1 MRTRHT
7 WISTSQ
13 NRWIA
18 LTASLSLGVLVACG
32 GNPPPK
38 KKAKREAVVVEATP
52 TPHPELVEA
61 EKLTLEVE
69 KMLERNRIYEAH
81 YAAKRA
87 LELLDLHLPEGDS
100 KIVDMKQIE
109 FELRRESEALFELP
123 EGVPQNWPRYDG
135 GFDGTMEIAVRN
147 PNNFRVRVGI
157 TSQGLGVDFIVPA
170 NGRQS
175 VLVPNDGYY
184 DVYFQYS
191 SDPASTYQG
200 DTVRV
205 YNASTEIQI
214 VEIEG
219 GNYNIKKLP

>member
-1 MRTRHT
+1 MNNQRN
-7 WISTSQ
+7 WISVSKSGGTAFV
-13 NRWIA
+13 A
-18 LTASLSLGVLVACG
+18 LFAVGVLIACG

-38 KKAKREAVVVEATP
+38 KKVKKQVEVEVTP
-52 TPHPELVEA
+52 TPHPELMEA
-61 EKLTLEVE
+61 DELTLDVE
-69 KMLERNRIYEAH
+69 RFLERNQIYEAH
-81 YAAKRA
+81 HAAKRA
-87 LELLDLHLPEGDS
+87 LELLVLHLPEGDP

-123 EGVPQNWPRYDG
+123 EGVPKNWPRYDG

-147 PNNFRVRVGI
+147 PNNYRVRVGV

-184 DVYFQYS
+184 DVFFQYS

-205 YNASTEIQI
+205 YNAGTEIQI
-214 VEIEG
+214 VEIKG
-219 GNYNIKKLP
+219 GNYNIKRLP